1 MGCFGTTWCNLTLS
15 SYRELG
21 ALERRFMS
29 LHCTCNFCFSL
40 ITQADVLCAPPHSAP
55 RLLNWTE
62 EVGTRLATELVFDN
76 LLTALDRWV
85 TVTVSISLGLK
96 TLQGLD
102 AQGFYSILCCPVN
115 IS

>member
-1 MGCFGTTWCNLTLS
+1 
-15 SYRELG
+15 
-21 ALERRFMS
+21 MS

-55 RLLNWTE
+55 WLLNWTE
-62 EVGTRLATELVFDN
+62 QVGTRLATELVFDN

-102 AQGFYSILCCPVN
+102 AQGFYSSLCCPVN